1 MAYIGLPP
9 SNSFV
14 SLKRQ
19 VITGDGTASYTLD
32 HSVASVNDVAI
43 FVNNVRQDPAGYS
56 ISGTTLTLGG
66 TIQSSD
72 DCYVIFLGQALQ
84 TVVPDTGTITSAMLN
99 LTSNVGI
106 GETSPLSLFHV
117 KSADSGADV
126 FTDTV
131 ATLENSG
138 DTRLSILSGTSGEG
152 EILFGD
158 SGLNRQ
164 GRIAYRHNGDK
175 LVFQT
180 GNTERMTLN
189 STGLGVGASS
199 PTHKLQVTGEFT
211 GTSTGAALFQN
222 THDSVTSGDE
232 VVRIQF
238 SGDNDATGGHF
249 INFFDSGGD
258 IGRINVNSA
267 SNIQYAT
274 TSDYRLKEN
283 IKDIE
288 NAIDKLKLLKPRNFN
303 FIKKPDVS
311 MDGFIAHELQDVVPI
326 AVDGVKDQ
334 MRVVDGKEEIYPQAV
349 DASKLIPILTKS
361 LQEAITKIEELETR
375 IQTLENN

>member
-1 MAYIGLPP
+1 MASSYLGNIP
-9 SNSFV
+9 SNNFV

-19 VITGDGTASYTLD
+19 VITGNGGSTYTLD

-43 FVNNVRQDPAGYS
+43 FVNNVRQDPASYS
-56 ISGTTLTLGG
+56 ISGTALTLGG
-66 TIQSSD
+66 SISSSD
-72 DCYVIFLGQALQ
+72 SCYVIFLGQALQ
-84 TVVPDTGTITSAMLN
+84 TVTPDTETVTGDMLTKPFNYDSGTLYLDDTN
-99 LTSNVGI
+99 NRVGI
-106 GETSPLSLFHV
+106 GTTSPSRQFQVSATDAQISALSSTSSGS
-117 KSADSGADV
+117 SA
-126 FTDTV
+126 
-131 ATLENSG
+131 
-138 DTRLSILSGTSGEG
+138 IH
-152 EILFGD
+152 FGD
-158 SGLNRQ
+158 SDDDNVGQVNYQHSDNSMRLTVN
-164 GRIAYRHNGDK
+164 AS
-175 LVFQT
+175 
-180 GNTERMTLN
+180 ERMRID
-189 STGLGVGASS
+189 SSGHVGIGTTS

-249 INFFDSGGD
+249 VNFFDSGGD

>member
-1 MAYIGLPP
+1 MASSYLGNIP
-9 SNSFV
+9 SNNFV

-19 VITGDGTASYTLD
+19 VITGNGGSTYTLD

-43 FVNNVRQDPAGYS
+43 FVNNVRQDPASYS
-56 ISGTTLTLGG
+56 ISGTALTLGG
-66 TIQSSD
+66 SISSSD
-72 DCYVIFLGQALQ
+72 SCYVIFLGQALQ
-84 TVVPDTGTITSAMLN
+84 TVTPDTETVTGDMLTKPFNYDSGTLYLDDTN
-99 LTSNVGI
+99 NRVGI
-106 GETSPLSLFHV
+106 GTTSPSRQFQVSATDAQISALSSTSSGS
-117 KSADSGADV
+117 SA
-126 FTDTV
+126 
-131 ATLENSG
+131 
-138 DTRLSILSGTSGEG
+138 IH
-152 EILFGD
+152 FGD
-158 SGLNRQ
+158 SDDDNVGQVNYQHSDNSMRLTVN
-164 GRIAYRHNGDK
+164 AS
-175 LVFQT
+175 
-180 GNTERMTLN
+180 ERMRID
-189 STGLGVGASS
+189 SSGHVGIGTTS

-222 THDSVTSGDE
+222 THSSVTSGDE

-249 INFFDSGGD
+249 VNFFDSGGD

-334 MRVVDGKEEIYPQAV
+334 MRIVDGKEEIYPQAV

>member
-1 MAYIGLPP
+1 MASSYLGNLP
-9 SNSFV
+9 SNNFV

-19 VITGDGTASYTLD
+19 VITGNGGSTYTLD

-43 FVNNVRQDPAGYS
+43 FVNNVRQDPASYS
-56 ISGTTLTLGG
+56 ISGTALTLGG
-66 TIQSSD
+66 TISSSD
-72 DCYVIFLGQALQ
+72 SCYVIFLGQALQ
-84 TVVPDTGTITSAMLN
+84 TVTPDTETVTGDMLTKPFNYDSGTLYLDDTN
-99 LTSNVGI
+99 NRVGI
-106 GETSPLSLFHV
+106 GTTSPNAELEVKASTPEIRIDSTSASGRNYKIHSDGDELYLEGIGSSGSLKIGEDGTYGV
-117 KSADSGADV
+117 SIDLG
-126 FTDTV
+126 
-131 ATLENSG
+131 SG
-138 DTRLSILSGTSGEG
+138 DVGI
-152 EILFGD
+152 
-158 SGLNRQ
+158 
-164 GRIAYRHNGDK
+164 
-175 LVFQT
+175 
-180 GNTERMTLN
+180 
-189 STGLGVGASS
+189 GVSS
-199 PTHKLQVTGEFT
+199 QTHKLQVAGEFT
-211 GTSTGAALFQN
+211 GSSTGTALFQN
-222 THDSVTSGDE
+222 THSSVTSGDE

-249 INFFDSGGD
+249 VNFFDSGGD

-267 SNIQYAT
+267 SSTQYAT

-283 IKDIE
+283 IKDVE

-311 MDGFIAHELQDVVPI
+311 MDGFIAHELEDVVPL

-334 MRVVDGKEEIYPQAV
+334 MRIVDGKEEIYPQAV